1 MNTRAGT
8 AKKPARA
15 LSLTNRVGARLRRAM
30 ASRPGSRSEAALLQ
44 GRYRQST
51 GRLGRL
57 FAAAF
62 VVCLLALLPLAG
74 FAGELRGVQYAPV
87 AGGTRLTLN
96 LSAPAAVRVF
106 SLKAPERLV
115 VDLPGTTS
123 RGALAAPNGGVLRA
137 VRSGPQAGGGLR
149 VVFEL
154 AAPVSFRHAML
165 PAGGGQGPRVQI
177 DVLAGK
183 AIPMPMVARATKPV
197 PPAVAIRAPAR
208 PPSVSR
214 TTPPAAVVREPVT
227 ATTARADASDP
238 VGLATSGAGRAGQP
252 VLRAKSAGAVTV
264 VIDAGHGGHD
274 VGAVGPGRL
283 YEKTVTLAIA
293 RELAAQINAKP
304 GMRAVLTRS
313 SDEFLELRQRTAVAH
328 KNKADLFVSIHADAV
343 ANGVGRGS
351 SVYALSERGATSEA
365 ARLLAARENAAG
377 LAPGL
382 AGVGQ
387 DAALRSVLLDLS
399 QNATTE
405 SSLRLAES
413 LLDRLADVN
422 KLHRSDVQQ
431 AAFMVLK
438 SPQVPSVLVETA
450 FISTPDEA
458 RKLADPAF
466 RRRMAGA
473 LVAGIRDYLQTEP
486 RLRQALADA
495 ETGRTPALRR
505 ADDGG

>member
-1 MNTRAGT
+1 MRKLIA
-8 AKKPARA
+8 
-15 LSLTNRVGARLRRAM
+15 
-30 ASRPGSRSEAALLQ
+30 
-44 GRYRQST
+44 
-51 GRLGRL
+51 
-57 FAAAF
+57 
-62 VVCLLALLPLAG
+62 CLLALVPLGG

-96 LSAPAAVRVF
+96 LSAPTAVRVF
-106 SLKAPERLV
+106 SLKAPDRLV
-115 VDLPGTTS
+115 VDLPATTQ
-123 RGALAAPNGGVLRA
+123 RGALAAPPGGTLRA

-149 VVFEL
+149 VVFDL
-154 AAPVSFRHAML
+154 AAPVQWRHAAL

-177 DVLAGK
+177 DVLGGK
-183 AIPMPMVARATKPV
+183 AAPAPVVARAAPQASRPASSPVVAKP
-197 PPAVAIRAPAR
+197 AKAPA
-208 PPSVSR
+208 PI
-214 TTPPAAVVREPVT
+214 AA
-227 ATTARADASDP
+227 AA
-238 VGLATSGAGRAGQP
+238 P

-283 YEKTVTLAIA
+283 YEKTITLAIA

-313 SDEFLELRQRTAVAH
+313 DDRFLELRQRTAVAH
-328 KNKADLFVSIHADAV
+328 KHKADLFVSIHADAV
-343 ANGVGRGS
+343 AKGTARGS
-351 SVYALSERGATSEA
+351 SVYALSEHGATSEA

-382 AGVGQ
+382 ADAGQ
-387 DAALRSVLLDLS
+387 DRVLRSVLLYLS

-405 SSLRLAES
+405 SSLRLADR

-431 AAFMVLK
+431 AGFMVLK

-458 RKLADPAF
+458 RKLADPQF
-466 RRRMAGA
+466 RRRMATA

-486 RLRQALADA
+486 RLRQALANA
-495 ETGRTPALRR
+495 QAGRTPALRR

>member
-1 MNTRAGT
+1 M
-8 AKKPARA
+8 KKLAI
-15 LSLTNRVGARLRRAM
+15 
-30 ASRPGSRSEAALLQ
+30 
-44 GRYRQST
+44 
-51 GRLGRL
+51 
-57 FAAAF
+57 
-62 VVCLLALLPLAG
+62 CLLALLPLAG
-74 FAGELRGVQYAPV
+74 FAGELRGVKYVPV

-96 LSAPAAVRVF
+96 LSAPTAVRVF
-106 SLKAPERLV
+106 SLKAPDRLV
-115 VDLPGTTS
+115 IDLPATTS
-123 RGALAAPNGGVLRA
+123 RGALAAPTGGTLRA

-154 AAPVSFRHAML
+154 AAPVSFRHATL

-177 DVLAGK
+177 DVLGGK
-183 AIPMPMVARATKPV
+183 AVPVSTARAAVPV
-197 PPAVAIRAPAR
+197 APAAAIRAPAR
-208 PPSVSR
+208 SPSTSR
-214 TTPPAAVVREPVT
+214 PTPAAAVREPPT
-227 ATTARADASDP
+227 ATTARADAVEP
-238 VGLATSGAGRAGQP
+238 VDLARSGPAQAGQP

-293 RELAAQINAKP
+293 RELAAQINARP

-313 SDEFLELRQRTAVAH
+313 GDEFLELRQRTAVAH
-328 KNKADLFVSIHADAV
+328 RNKADLFISIHADSV

-458 RKLADPAF
+458 RKLADPGF

-495 ETGRTPALRR
+495 ETGRAPALRR